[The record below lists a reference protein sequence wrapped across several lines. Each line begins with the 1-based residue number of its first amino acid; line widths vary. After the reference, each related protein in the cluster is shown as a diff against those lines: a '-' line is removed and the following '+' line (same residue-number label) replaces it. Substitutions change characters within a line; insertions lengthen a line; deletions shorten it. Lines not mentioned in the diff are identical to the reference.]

1 MMSNLEDRRKLIAIA
16 EKTCSKYG
24 VLCLPSEGEVEERVL
39 SNLVWLESL
48 YYVDPASCIKSQSC
62 LENLVLMYLET
73 AKLALEG
80 LYTPNI
86 DDDMIEEAARKL
98 ASIKPSKLIMMEG

>member
-1 MMSNLEDRRKLIAIA
+1 MSNLEDRRKLVAIV

-24 VLCLPSEGEVEERVL
+24 VLCLPSEGEVEECVL

-48 YYVDPASCIKSQSC
+48 YYVDPASCMKSQSC
-62 LENLVLMYLET
+62 LENLVLTYLET

-86 DDDMIEEAARKL
+86 DDDVLEEAARKL
-98 ASIKPSKLIMMEG
+98 ASIKPSKLIVVEG

>member
-1 MMSNLEDRRKLIAIA
+1 
-16 EKTCSKYG
+16 
-24 VLCLPSEGEVEERVL
+24 
-39 SNLVWLESL
+39 
-48 YYVDPASCIKSQSC
+48 
-62 LENLVLMYLET
+62 MYLET

>member
-1 MMSNLEDRRKLIAIA
+1 MVSNLEDRRKLIAIA
-16 EKTCSKYG
+16 EKMCSKYG
-24 VLCLPSEGEVEERVL
+24 VLCLPSEDGVEERTL

-48 YYVDPASCIKSQSC
+48 YYVDPASCMKNQSC

-80 LYTPNI
+80 LYTPRI
-86 DDDMIEEAARKL
+86 DDDVLEEAAKKL
-98 ASIKPSKLIMMEG
+98 TSIKPSKLIMMEG